1 MRTMLPRHHDG
12 TLASLAPDSLARQ
25 RSDMELSRQRGDPRA
40 ARDAPHRR
48 PTSGRGS
55 RVGPAPGLYQDMVF
69 VEDQE
74 DEGED
79 EDQDEE
85 SKLADKEHAAVAH
98 MQGARAEAAR
108 GGLQWGTRVDGRLER
123 LERLLERS
131 VGQNAEL
138 VARLAEADGRS
149 DTLHD
154 ALASLRLEFEERL
167 MEAASRPPPPAAAAE
182 SGWCGGG
189 LGPGGVDPLM
199 MAGQLASMQRACDE
213 LGANMAATRR
223 DMSHSNQA
231 EVQRA
236 IAKES
241 ASVRADLSAVRDE
254 MAAAAEVQAQ
264 YVKESGGALES
275 LRMRLDERDLSS
287 TQVPAPP
294 YVYRARI

>member
-55 RVGPAPGLYQDMVF
+55 RVGPAPGVYQDMVF

-108 GGLQWGTRVDGRLER
+108 GGLQWGTRVDGRLEAHHPP
-123 LERLLERS
+123 LIPRS
-131 VGQNAEL
+131 PTARSGRGRREANKVPLINDTGYINAKLHGCLKLDIGKL
-138 VARLAEADGRS
+138 VPR
-149 DTLHD
+149 
-154 ALASLRLEFEERL
+154 AL
-167 MEAASRPPPPAAAAE
+167 
-182 SGWCGGG
+182 
-189 LGPGGVDPLM
+189 V
-199 MAGQLASMQRACDE
+199 
-213 LGANMAATRR
+213 
-223 DMSHSNQA
+223 
-231 EVQRA
+231 
-236 IAKES
+236 
-241 ASVRADLSAVRDE
+241 
-254 MAAAAEVQAQ
+254 
-264 YVKESGGALES
+264 
-275 LRMRLDERDLSS
+275 
-287 TQVPAPP
+287 
-294 YVYRARI
+294 

>member
-1 MRTMLPRHHDG
+1 MTSQPRKESTGPPLSSSASTCHTG
-12 TLASLAPDSLARQ
+12 TCSA
-25 RSDMELSRQRGDPRA
+25 
-40 ARDAPHRR
+40 
-48 PTSGRGS
+48 GS
-55 RVGPAPGLYQDMVF
+55 
-69 VEDQE
+69 
-74 DEGED
+74 
-79 EDQDEE
+79 
-85 SKLADKEHAAVAH
+85 
-98 MQGARAEAAR
+98 
-108 GGLQWGTRVDGRLER
+108 
-123 LERLLERS
+123 
-131 VGQNAEL
+131 
-138 VARLAEADGRS
+138 
-149 DTLHD
+149 
-154 ALASLRLEFEERL
+154 
-167 MEAASRPPPPAAAAE
+167 
-182 SGWCGGG
+182 CG